1 MNELIIL
8 SKEEELININTKNP
22 EKEIFNFKYLEFLKD
37 DELKQIA
44 YLDKFK
50 KVFSYSDLI
59 ENILY
64 SDKISANL
72 IEVFLQSIINLFNR
86 IRIEG
91 NYLSKNVFNSLKKHA
106 LKTGDNSF
114 YNSLLLYV
122 NEEIL
127 DEEFDEVFY
136 KKPHIFSSKYKEELI
151 NNNSYNRRNY
161 KFSDKFIDK
170 YKYLFPDDL
179 FRKILNENKLNN
191 YLIKK
196 ILNNIFNYE
205 KTIFAQVEGHEYGQL
220 AYFLNQR
227 YSDYKLLNLQK
238 RYDFKA
244 YNLVYYIYWTQD
256 ISLSTLIKYKPYTD
270 LYFTEMKETKK
281 VTLYKYLNYFKLME

>member
-1 MNELIIL
+1 MNELNIL

-22 EKEIFNFKYLEFLKD
+22 EKEIFNFKYLESLKD

-44 YLDKFK
+44 YLDKLK
-50 KVFSYSDLI
+50 KVFSWSDLI

-72 IEVFLQSIINLFNR
+72 IEVFLQPIINLFNR

-106 LKTGDNSF
+106 LKTCDNSF

-151 NNNSYNRRNY
+151 NNISFNRRNY

-179 FRKILNENKLNN
+179 FKKILNENKLNN

-205 KTIFAQVEGHEYGQL
+205 KTIFAHVEGHEYGQL

-227 YSDYKLLNLQK
+227 YSDYKFFNLQK

-270 LYFTEMKETKK
+270 LYFIEMKETKK

>member
-8 SKEEELININTKNP
+8 SKEEELININIKNP
-22 EKEIFNFKYLEFLKD
+22 EKEIFNFKYLESLKD

-50 KVFSYSDLI
+50 EVFSYSDLI

-179 FRKILNENKLNN
+179 FKKILNENKLNN

-270 LYFTEMKETKK
+270 FYFTEMKETKK
-281 VTLYKYLNYFKLME
+281 VTLYKYLNYFKLIE